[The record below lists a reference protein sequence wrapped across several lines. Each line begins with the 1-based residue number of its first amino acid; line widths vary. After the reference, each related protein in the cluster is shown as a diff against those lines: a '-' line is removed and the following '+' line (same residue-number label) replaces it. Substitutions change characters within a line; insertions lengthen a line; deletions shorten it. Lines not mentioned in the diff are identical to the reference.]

1 MLKKISRK
9 YRCHTALLA
18 LASVAVIQ
26 DVSAMVEELDI
37 PRMVIASQ
45 KTTGN
50 DVAPPKEE
58 DGGAPFPADVA
69 HTAPPGE
76 FGESNTGEEARSQTT
91 QNNEQSD
98 EAKPAT
104 NGSRKVRFHR
114 VGFIQPSTDP
124 RIGRVLSIGAKKG
137 DAITLMGR
145 SDDGTVKVSTMLSL
159 PPGSIFAGLDPEK
172 GTVSVYVPKSTA
184 ASGTESVAT
193 APASASAVEEN
204 DSEVDDSEVAT
215 SVLRSLRLG
224 KKPGEKKNLSQT
236 TTTGFFN
243 WLFGRGTG
251 TTADNTTPPPAPG
264 NGPTVFSP
272 RSVAATQG
280 VAPAQAVHDEDPDS
294 ERGKQSNP
302 QKIARA
308 HLVRFVLA
316 GGLLGTTQEETKAAD
331 AAPDAAQL
339 SADAP
344 NRESTAPA
352 GISSDTS
359 SDAGSVTT
367 APAQTPLPSPDSDAL
382 AAEDFGVSDSKSLPT
397 DQLPIN
403 TEVSEG
409 GYGWF
414 SSSSL
419 RWLLGYGA
427 TSQSNNG

>member
-1 MLKKISRK
+1 MSHSTSGFGECCGDSRCICNG
-9 YRCHTALLA
+9 RGA
-18 LASVAVIQ
+18 
-26 DVSAMVEELDI
+26 DI

-193 APASASAVEEN
+193 APASASAVERKR
-204 DSEVDDSEVAT
+204 
-215 SVLRSLRLG
+215 LRGRRLRGSNKCLEIAKTREKTRG
-224 KKPGEKKNLSQT
+224 KKEFITNDYDG
-236 TTTGFFN
+236 
-243 WLFGRGTG
+243 LF
-251 TTADNTTPPPAPG
+251 
-264 NGPTVFSP
+264 
-272 RSVAATQG
+272 Q
-280 VAPAQAVHDEDPDS
+280 
-294 ERGKQSNP
+294 
-302 QKIARA
+302 
-308 HLVRFVLA
+308 LVI
-316 GGLLGTTQEETKAAD
+316 
-331 AAPDAAQL
+331 
-339 SADAP
+339 
-344 NRESTAPA
+344 RE
-352 GISSDTS
+352 
-359 SDAGSVTT
+359 
-367 APAQTPLPSPDSDAL
+367 
-382 AAEDFGVSDSKSLPT
+382 
-397 DQLPIN
+397 
-403 TEVSEG
+403 
-409 GYGWF
+409 GYGH
-414 SSSSL
+414 
-419 RWLLGYGA
+419 YC
-427 TSQSNNG
+427 